1 MKPQT
6 AFAIGYIGVILSD
19 KQKRAEL
26 INPIKFI
33 ILFTIIFTID
43 IHFFDGFLYYYLVQA
58 LNLIIMF
65 INTAFIYPLNAF
77 SRGVHHLFSSS

>member
-1 MKPQT
+1 MKPTT
-6 AFAIGYIGVILSD
+6 AFAIGHLGITLSD

-43 IHFFDGFLYYYLVQA
+43 IHFFNGFLYYYLVQA

-65 INTAFIYPLNAF
+65 IDTVFISLIDAFLRRAYYP
-77 SRGVHHLFSSS
+77 FSSL